1 MAPTTVP
8 TAKDVK
14 VTSQGVHAFTQE
26 MGWDVETRRSKYPTK
41 YKYNPKTKEQFKLIV
56 REYSRMEEEKDKRQF
71 GSLLDSLARMKAGD
85 RVEPRWGEVMK
96 VVSPFLEIG
105 EYGAMAAAAAMYDAV
120 DSPEQR
126 NGLLAQTNDEVRH
139 VTQCGYLS
147 QYFASQ
153 YYDPAGWTDIRKTR
167 FGGAL
172 LQPDKNTIVDQFV
185 SGDPVQMSL
194 NLQLVAEAAFTNP
207 LIVALTE
214 YAAANGDEITPTI
227 FLSIESDELRHMA
240 NGYQT
245 IVSVV
250 DDADNMKY
258 LQTDVENAFWI
269 QHKFLTPFIGA
280 VFEYGSVHRGD
291 SWARIWERWIYEDW
305 GGVWLGRLGKFG
317 LESPKNLPDAK
328 KDTIWGHHYAF
339 AAAFALWPLNG
350 IRLELPNKQDY
361 EWFEKEYPG
370 YFDEIGNVLDAWQEE
385 GVEDPANHR
394 LPVENFIE
402 STIPLYFCRVC
413 QMPTLLPTL
422 YDGLTNLR
430 LIEWGGR
437 KHALC
442 SEWCERM
449 YLKEPER
456 YNGQNWFEQFDGWDI
471 ADIARA
477 SGALRSDGKTL
488 QAQPHLRSEKMWTID
503 DLAACKITIHD
514 PLGTEGPYDG
524 AFASKN

>member
-1 MAPTTVP
+1 MASATTVKL
-8 TAKDVK
+8 AKDVK
-14 VTSQGVHAFTQE
+14 VTSQGVHSFTQE

-41 YKYNPKTKEQFKLIV
+41 YKFNPKTKEQFKLIV

-185 SGDPVQMSL
+185 AGDPVQMSL

-339 AAAFALWPLNG
+339 AAAYAVWPMNG

-361 EWFEKEYPG
+361 EQ
-370 YFDEIGNVLDAWQEE
+370 IG
-385 GVEDPANHR
+385 
-394 LPVENFIE
+394 
-402 STIPLYFCRVC
+402 
-413 QMPTLLPTL
+413 
-422 YDGLTNLR
+422 
-430 LIEWGGR
+430 
-437 KHALC
+437 
-442 SEWCERM
+442 
-449 YLKEPER
+449 
-456 YNGQNWFEQFDGWDI
+456 
-471 ADIARA
+471 RA
-477 SGALRSDGKTL
+477 
-488 QAQPHLRSEKMWTID
+488 HV
-503 DLAACKITIHD
+503 
-514 PLGTEGPYDG
+514 
-524 AFASKN
+524 